1 MTQKLRKIL
10 IMVVMAALIIC
21 LMAASLT
28 YMFTYGRYAGGKFD
42 EESPYGDLI
51 EFVGANQYIVRTPEE
66 LIQAIEDGYSNIKIA
81 DDAEEPFVID
91 TGVTD
96 VSANLVLDLNGTNVI
111 RNSRNPLL
119 DVKEEVSVVLVYDS
133 AKTAGSFYN
142 PVGSN
147 LQVSGGTLTVAVGD
161 YISGPEDGEYNTKT
175 ESASEVTLFKRD
187 NTDRADSTGYTSDS
201 KVGAL
206 PAISTDS
213 TDSTDSTNFTNKYFE
228 KVDTGTTFDT
238 NYIKDDTFLL
248 YTVERDC
255 FVGDGSTTVNGV
267 TSEKGMLYT
276 NAEQTGEGENRVLS
290 AEQLTVACNV
300 ASCDFYYYYPTGGTA
315 GTKEAPQDYAV
326 IYGYWDVKAL
336 AKGQYDES
344 KEEYKSFYN
353 SADLVW
359 PYAAVR
365 MVEGEGFARGGQFS
379 NNFGTV
385 NSYGIYANG
394 GALTASGA
402 NFTTGG
408 DGVCIRCEGSASLS
422 IGGGTYSSAIGNTI
436 EMEGGTM
443 NVTAGKFTKDASS
456 ADTNSTNNGS
466 AIDIRGG
473 TLNSSKSES
482 TEEKKPIQFEI
493 SGSHVN
499 GIHAAGGEVNIANAS
514 FVFYGGENN
523 QGIYNDG
530 GTSRA
535 HWCDFSISGKN
546 NYGIHSTNGITRA
559 TGCTITMTGEYV
571 VGVYTTGGRAL
582 IEGGSINVGFAK
594 DKNNKL
600 LTSTAVSTEG
610 GEIYLAGKLAIESAS
625 LGVTVRGNANMSGSL
640 EIASD
645 TITTGDGTTYPDIT
659 PGNVAI
665 KTPNATGIYVNNGN
679 LTNKGTVTVTS
690 FVGNEEGADNGWS
703 WVDAEGDPL
712 NSFNKYNGVYVQ
724 GGSLNSTGTLNVT
737 FTGVQNDAPAANAN
751 GDSLFRTFEIK
762 SYAVR
767 VEGDDSTTVT
777 IASGTILNGTR
788 DTNGTV
794 IAGSGIGGGIL
805 VNGGSVTLGSST
817 SNSGPTVQTT
827 GTGYHHNENDDAA
840 YRYRPDFSTADN
852 WYYYLPS
859 TGGSAVKVDGGTLTV
874 YGGDYSATQG
884 DGIVTVNGTTTIRGG
899 SFRGNDNYNTQ
910 YENGQPIPQAGP
922 GASYA
927 FKVYGG
933 TAEVYGGTFGGN
945 INNVWSKTSGAF
957 VMGTS
962 DVRGTANIYGGT
974 FKVGGGNNGNEGGQA
989 GFSIYQYATVNF
1001 APQDGK
1007 KIFVNG
1013 RATAIAIEQTDGNSN
1028 STVTIS
1034 GGNFASTSKVLDNSD
1049 GIWYGNGSTTLNIS
1063 SGTFTGAKRSG
1074 LWLDVRVPENG
1085 NVHLTGGTYYG
1096 NPVRSGSWP
1105 YYWNNGGIS
1114 AQSNGRYDGNGYWI
1128 GVNYIFD
1135 DGYMASCYYD
1145 DSYHDEY
1152 DDSALNQT
1160 TSRSERVDILQR

>member
-28 YMFTYGRYAGGKFD
+28 YTFTYGRYAGGKFD

-456 ADTNSTNNGS
+456 ADTNSTDNGS
-466 AIDIRGG
+466 AIDIQGG

-703 WVDAEGDPL
+703 WVDENGNAID
-712 NSFNKYNGVYVQ
+712 FNKYNGVYVQ
-724 GGSLNSTGTLNVT
+724 GGSLESEGTLNVT
-737 FTGVQNDAPAANAN
+737 FTGVQNDARNAKGN
-751 GDSLFRTFEIK
+751 DQIAYDGENTSFLNQQTK

-767 VEGDDSTTVT
+767 VEAGTGTTTVT
-777 IASGTILNGTR
+777 IASGEIKN
-788 DTNGTV
+788 TV
-794 IAGSGIGGGIL
+794 GGGVL
-805 VNGGSVTLGSST
+805 VNGGTVHLGGYVDENGTAHT
-817 SNSGPTVQTT
+817 SQKPVTVQTT
-827 GTGYHHNENDDAA
+827 GTEVDTSPIRINGM
-840 YRYRPDFSTADN
+840 ADN
-852 WYYYLPS
+852 WAYYWNK
-859 TGGSAVKVDGGTLTV
+859 TGGDAVKVDGGEL
-874 YGGDYSATQG
+874 A
-884 DGIVTVNGTTTIRGG
+884 
-899 SFRGNDNYNTQ
+899 
-910 YENGQPIPQAGP
+910 
-922 GASYA
+922 
-927 FKVYGG
+927 VYGG
-933 TAEVYGGTFGGN
+933 TYKAAQGNGILTRGGTANIYNGTFTGGYNSTYHATTGAASTYSFKAYGGTVNISGGN
-945 INNVWSKTSGAF
+945 FDSAAEGAF

-962 DVRGTANIYGGT
+962 ASDKVTITGGSFQADGPTAFATWNGATVEFDDTNSENKIVVSGESTGLTVEQVSSDWSSQNITIKSAT
-974 FKVGGGNNGNEGGQA
+974 FKSTNQN
-989 GFSIYQYATVNF
+989 
-1001 APQDGK
+1001 D
-1007 KIFVNG
+1007 
-1013 RATAIAIEQTDGNSN
+1013 SN
-1028 STVTIS
+1028 K
-1034 GGNFASTSKVLDNSD
+1034 N
-1049 GIWYGNGSTTLNIS
+1049 GIWYGNGNAKLTIS
-1063 SGTFTGAKRSG
+1063 GGSFTGSTGSG
-1074 LWLDVRVPENG
+1074 LYFAANPG
-1085 NVHLTGGTYYG
+1085 NNVQLSGGTYCGHSSEQYDWKVTNG
-1096 NPVRSGSWP
+1096 NPTW
-1105 YYWNNGGIS
+1105 YNNGSIGSTVRAEYQVPSYRRVGVGHDLHLNAIIAAGCNVYVNDVQIYAGTNDGSICDTIS
-1114 AQSNGRYDGNGYWI
+1114 K
-1128 GVNYIFD
+1128 
-1135 DGYMASCYYD
+1135 
-1145 DSYHDEY
+1145 HD
-1152 DDSALNQT
+1152 
-1160 TSRSERVDILQR
+1160 VVVIK